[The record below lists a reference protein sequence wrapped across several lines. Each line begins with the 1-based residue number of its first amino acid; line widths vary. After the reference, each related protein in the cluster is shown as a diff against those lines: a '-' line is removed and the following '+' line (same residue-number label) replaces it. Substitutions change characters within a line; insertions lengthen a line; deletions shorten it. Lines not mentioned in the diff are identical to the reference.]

1 MFSLYQVTQYW
12 KYQETLID
20 ISKELRLKVG
30 NAEIGNEIQTAIENS
45 DFDDARMY
53 LQIARSNNYTIDY
66 SYFLQQLD
74 EKDTSFKRF
83 MTNTSNFA
91 DGFIQ
96 GDSAN
101 PAGIAGAVS
110 ADFTVVGD
118 VRDLRKEYT
127 KHQQGEEINELIVIL
142 SGAGIGLTA
151 LTIGSLGAAAPAKTG
166 TSLIKIAVKSK
177 RLTRGFQKQLMRLGR
192 NVFDWPAFMRLAKQD
207 TSVNNLRR
215 AAQRAYHP
223 EAIQPLQTI
232 ATQVNSIRKSSSAVD
247 TLHLLKYV
255 ENGDDLRHLEK
266 MTIKYG
272 PQTKGLFKLLGKG
285 ALRTVRVLRKTTA
298 LLVSLIG
305 SVISGF
311 FSLIFMFSSR
321 KSLLA

>member
-1 MFSLYQVTQYW
+1 VFSLYQVTQYW

-66 SYFLQQLD
+66 GHFLQQLD
-74 EKDTSFKRF
+74 EKDTRFKRF

-91 DGFIQ
+91 DGFIK

-101 PAGIAGAVS
+101 LAGIAGAVS

-151 LTIGSLGAAAPAKTG
+151 LTIGSLGTAAPAKTG

-192 NVFDWPAFMRLAKQD
+192 NVFDWPAFMRLAKHD

-255 ENGDDLRHLEK
+255 ENADDLRHLEK

-285 ALRTVRVLRKTTA
+285 ALRTVRILRKTTA